1 MKRKSLFFVF
11 FIVLGCSVI
20 AQSISIK
27 GTVVDAVDGEPLS
40 YCNCFLKNS
49 NVGTATGLDGRFD
62 IKTRPENLPDSLTIQ
77 YIGYESRTLAVSKKG
92 TNFGKIALTP
102 RNTELKDVVVKSK
115 PRNWNKTLKG
125 VFDSCIYKTYPTPCV
140 STVYYKESAGFE
152 GKKIDKTEVAVNVL
166 FPKKNSRS
174 MKRDWMLF
182 GNCGTADE
190 SYFVT
195 GLRKYEQGKLVLHPE
210 ETPNYYGIFDC
221 NSLTQ
226 LLNNN
231 VYFYRNVYFE
241 KMAAKAMFRLVKIDT
256 IDGNTVYTIEGQF
269 NEKDK
274 STTELS
280 ISFDETHKTIYNY
293 YLKNTTATKN
303 GGQVTYSETY
313 NYRVTN
319 GLAIPLYFRFQTTE
333 QDSKNA
339 KVFTICNEALFSDT
353 RLPNEKESL
362 GKESNTK
369 NSFEFQGITYDKE
382 FWDNYTIVE

>member
-1 MKRKSLFFVF
+1 MFGLCWAMVC
-11 FIVLGCSVI
+11 VAM
-20 AQSISIK
+20 AQSTISIK
-27 GTVVDAVDGEPLS
+27 GTVVDAANGQPLP
-40 YCNCFLKNS
+40 YCNCFLKSS
-49 NVGTATGLDGRFD
+49 NVGTATGMDGRFD
-62 IKTRPENLPDSLTIQ
+62 IKTRPDNLPDSLTIQ
-77 YIGYESRTLAVSKKG
+77 YIGYERRTLAVGKKG
-92 TNFGKIALTP
+92 KDLGKIQLKP
-102 RNTELKDVVVKSK
+102 RNTELKDVVVSAK
-115 PRNWNKTLKG
+115 PINWNKVLKS
-125 VFDSCIYKTYPTPCV
+125 VFDSCIHVTYPTPCV

-152 GKKIDKTEVAVNVL
+152 GKKMDKTEVAVNVL
-166 FPKKNSRS
+166 FPKKSSRA

-195 GLRKYEQGKLVLHPE
+195 GLRKYEQGKLLLHPE

-231 VYFYRNVYFE
+231 VYFYRNCYFE
-241 KMAAKAMFRLVKIDT
+241 KMAAKVLFRLEKIDT
-256 IDGNTVYTIEGQF
+256 IDGNTVYTIEGQYR
-269 NEKDK
+269 EKDN

-303 GGQVTYSETY
+303 GGQVAYSETY
-313 NYRVTN
+313 NFRVTN
-319 GLAIPLYFRFQTTE
+319 GLAIPLYFRFQSTE